1 MKVCCLISQIDSVRK
16 TPLPELSDTIHLL
29 DDIPQRWERGLLSV
43 CSFAVF
49 KIYSGE
55 NDLNM
60 TGISMQILFGKSHQ
74 CYCVNSPDETL
85 QLTKSRH
92 NLLRIFM
99 LLKFLNL
106 GSGFPVKNRLKPFF
120 PFIVRQPENTRHQP
134 ALRAIISFNLLLTAE
149 RMGNILC
156 DQPRRLI
163 SHCYAGFIYR
173 LFIGLWEI
181 VRRRMNV
188 LWTLK
193 TNRISCPRLRLTVKG
208 WYSLYNGWLSSPA
221 SGVVPLAAS
230 DIARRHQGWRCSGSQ
245 VSLYIS
251 VSTHT
256 LPV

>member
-1 MKVCCLISQIDSVRK
+1 
-16 TPLPELSDTIHLL
+16 
-29 DDIPQRWERGLLSV
+29 
-43 CSFAVF
+43 
-49 KIYSGE
+49 
-55 NDLNM
+55 
-60 TGISMQILFGKSHQ
+60 MQILFGKSHQ

-120 PFIVRQPENTRHQP
+120 PFIARQPENTRHQP
-134 ALRAIISFNLLLTAE
+134 ALLAIISFNLLLTAE
-149 RMGNILC
+149 RIGNILC
-156 DQPRRLI
+156 DRRLI

-181 VRRRMNV
+181 VRLRMNV

-208 WYSLYNGWLSSPA
+208 WFSPVFVWTMA
-221 SGVVPLAAS
+221 GSPL
-230 DIARRHQGWRCSGSQ
+230 
-245 VSLYIS
+245 
-251 VSTHT
+251 
-256 LPV
+256 

>member
-43 CSFAVF
+43 CSSAVF

-134 ALRAIISFNLLLTAE
+134 ALPAIISFNLLLTAE
-149 RMGNILC
+149 RIGNILC

-208 WYSLYNGWLSSPA
+208 WFSPVFVCTMDG
-221 SGVVPLAAS
+221 SPL
-230 DIARRHQGWRCSGSQ
+230 QPQ
-245 VSLYIS
+245 VWS
-251 VSTHT
+251 H
-256 LPV
+256 